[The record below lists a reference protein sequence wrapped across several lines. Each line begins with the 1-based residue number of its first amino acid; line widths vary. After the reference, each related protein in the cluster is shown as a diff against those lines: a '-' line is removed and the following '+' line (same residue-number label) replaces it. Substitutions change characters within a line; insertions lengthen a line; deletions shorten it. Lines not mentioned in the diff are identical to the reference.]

1 MDKMGN
7 YRRSQGLKTFWGM
20 AALDLGDRLRTNIK
34 KLHLQPGK
42 RPSYSL
48 NGKLLRYAQRENVR
62 IEVCFPTRDNYIVS
76 MAATE
81 ALKGRKELRPSQF
94 IGAKDMDFYWYE
106 VPQVFP
112 VEGKKKELYQHPDQ
126 ESLFV

>member
-1 MDKMGN
+1 
-7 YRRSQGLKTFWGM
+7 M

-48 NGKLLRYAQRENVR
+48 NGKLLRYAERENVR

-76 MAATE
+76 MTATE

-94 IGAKDMDFYWYE
+94 VGARDMDFYWLDIPE
-106 VPQVFP
+106 VFP
-112 VEGKKKELYQHPDQ
+112 REGKKKELYQHPDQ
-126 ESLFV
+126 VSLFV

>member
-1 MDKMGN
+1 
-7 YRRSQGLKTFWGM
+7 M
-20 AALDLGDRLRTNIK
+20 AALDLSGMLRSNIK

-48 NGKLLRYAQRENVR
+48 NGKLVRYAQRENVR
-62 IEVCFPTRDNYIVS
+62 IEECFPTRDNYIVS

-94 IGAKDMDFYWYE
+94 VGAKDMDFYWLDIPE
-106 VPQVFP
+106 GFP
-112 VEGKKKELYQHPDQ
+112 REGKRKELYQHPNQ
-126 ESLFV
+126 ERLFI